1 LSVEFDDGVA
11 GTLDVPTLLDL
22 LDESVFEQ
30 VVINDFGAVCWP
42 AGHALGPDMIYTCI
56 KG

>member
-1 LSVEFDDGVA
+1 MSGAV
-11 GTLDVPTLLDL
+11 DVRSLLDL

-42 AGHALGPDMIYTCI
+42 AGHALGPDMIYICV
-56 KG
+56 KRQRSLVG